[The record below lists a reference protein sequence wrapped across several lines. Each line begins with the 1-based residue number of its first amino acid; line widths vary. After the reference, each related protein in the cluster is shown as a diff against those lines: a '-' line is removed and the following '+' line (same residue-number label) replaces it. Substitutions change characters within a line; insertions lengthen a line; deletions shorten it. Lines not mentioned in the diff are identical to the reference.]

1 VNEGGRKMA
10 GEKSPSGTGKCP
22 KCGSYNVWVTMN
34 KPPSYFCRACGH
46 EYIISKNE
54 PEETKK

>member
-1 VNEGGRKMA
+1 MA
-10 GEKSPSGTGKCP
+10 ENKSQSGTGKCP

-46 EYIISKNE
+46 EYVVTRNE
-54 PEETKK
+54 PEENTKY